1 MNPLRKT
8 TRIRV
13 AARASLIAILLPVLA
28 VLSGS
33 GLHAQSAPTLPAPP
47 VEPPP
52 VALSPFVIEENTD
65 VGYLATST
73 LAGSRISTPLKDVAA
88 QISVFTPEL
97 MRDLGLTNLEEVYL
111 YSPISR
117 RFTST
122 PRTSKATSNT
132 RPAATR
138 APASGRFN
146 CTTTAGP
153 AA

>member
-1 MNPLRKT
+1 MNPRRKT
-8 TRIRV
+8 TRIRA
-13 AARASLIAILLPVLA
+13 AARASIRTILLPVLA

-33 GLHAQSAPTLPAPP
+33 DLPAQSAPTLPA
-47 VEPPP
+47 PPP

-111 YSPISR
+111 YSTNVES
-117 RFTST
+117 
-122 PRTSKATSNT
+122 
-132 RPAATR
+132 
-138 APASGRFN
+138 
-146 CTTTAGP
+146 
-153 AA
+153 